1 MWRNKLSQTFFGSS
15 NVAGGEVDVCSSR
28 LESTKNT
35 AKSMKSEKKHW
46 ISRGKR
52 DFLNSPNVFGSASRV
67 APAVTA
73 GQESTTC
80 TLAAPRAS
88 PEEPHA
94 RHRAQRRATRLTG
107 GKSGKNR
114 IWQKYP
120 YCSALSPVC
129 LRELFGVRLWA
140 IEACGALGL
149 SRK

>member
-1 MWRNKLSQTFFGSS
+1 M
-15 NVAGGEVDVCSSR
+15 AGGEVDVCSSR
-28 LESTKNT
+28 LES
-35 AKSMKSEKKHW
+35 AKKHCK
-46 ISRGKR
+46 INEIQKKTLDIAGKR

-73 GQESTTC
+73 GQEITTC

-120 YCSALSPVC
+120 YYSALSPVC